1 MGVEPLLA
9 NRLLGGLILESE
21 VGAYVEGFGFRAAWG
36 LGFLFEG
43 L

>member
-21 VGAYVEGFGFRAAWG
+21 VGAYVEGLGFRVS
-36 LGFLFEG
+36 
-43 L
+43 